1 MLPEA
6 PLAQRPE
13 AAPLLDAEVLAL
25 GPLDAEL
32 ARHEHL
38 VLGGARLLQVGLQYG
53 FRSSQLAGLS
63 FYFENAINPL
73 PVPEFC
79 RYSLV

>member
-6 PLAQRPE
+6 PLAQRSE
-13 AAPLLDAEVLAL
+13 APALLDAEVLAL

-38 VLGGARLLQVGLQYG
+38 VLSGARLLQVGLQNG
-53 FRSSQLAGLS
+53 FRSS
-63 FYFENAINPL
+63 
-73 PVPEFC
+73 
-79 RYSLV
+79 